1 MCACQRFPSIA
12 LHEGCTVSFLHGLD
26 VLVLAVKPQFAR
38 AALQGVVVDSAR
50 VLVVSIMAGT
60 ITRTLS

>member
-1 MCACQRFPSIA
+1 M
-12 LHEGCTVSFLHGLD
+12 SFLHGLD